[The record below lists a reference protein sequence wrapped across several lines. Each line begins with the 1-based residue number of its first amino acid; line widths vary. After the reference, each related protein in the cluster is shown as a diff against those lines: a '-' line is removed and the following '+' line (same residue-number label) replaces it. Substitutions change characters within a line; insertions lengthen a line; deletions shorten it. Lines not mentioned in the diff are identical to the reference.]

1 MRKLPPLNAIRV
13 FEAAAR
19 NRSFTAAASELC
31 VSITAISHH
40 IRHLEDTVGVKLFE
54 RRGRTITLSPTG
66 ERLYPMLRDGFDLLA
81 NAFAEFNERKSGAAL
96 TVTTTAAFAE
106 RWLMPRLPAFTAI
119 CPDVVV
125 NVDASEAIADLRSE
139 GIDIAIRYGPAAN
152 STQQDDILL
161 EDKYMPVA
169 ETSLCPDGREASID
183 DFAGRPLLGYR
194 WKNAAFDGPTW
205 SKWLSADGRKP
216 SGDFRVSWFSE
227 EHLAINAAER
237 GFGPVLCSNVL
248 VADQL
253 RDGTLRRLD
262 GPVLSGFKYRLLF
275 ATANTRKPA
284 RLFAEWLRNEAAA
297 SVAAH

>member
-19 NRSFTAAASELC
+19 NRGFTAAANELC
-31 VSITAISHH
+31 VSVTAVSHH
-40 IRHLEDTVGVKLFE
+40 IRHLEEIVGVKLFE
-54 RRGRTITLSPTG
+54 RRGRTIALSPTG

-81 NAFAEFNERKSGAAL
+81 NAFAEVNERKSGAAL
-96 TVTTTAAFAE
+96 TVTTTCAFAE
-106 RWLMPRLPAFTAI
+106 RWLMPRLPAFAAI

-125 NVDASEAIADLRSE
+125 NVDASETIADLRSE
-139 GIDIAIRYGPAAN
+139 GIDVAIRYGPGHA
-152 STQQDDILL
+152 SEPGDILL
-161 EDKYMPVA
+161 EDEYIPVA
-169 ETSLCPDGREASID
+169 VASLCPDGREASID
-183 DFAGRPLLGYR
+183 DFSGRPLLGYH

-253 RDGTLRRLD
+253 KDRTLQRLD
-262 GPVLSGFKYRLLF
+262 GPALDGFKYRLLF
-275 ATANTRKPA
+275 ATASTRKQSA
-284 RLFAEWLRNEAAA
+284 RLFAEWLRSEAA
-297 SVAAH
+297 SSLTAH

>member
-19 NRSFTAAASELC
+19 NRSFTAAANELC
-31 VSITAISHH
+31 VSVTAVSHH
-40 IRHLEDTVGVKLFE
+40 IRHLEDVVGVKLFE
-54 RRGRTITLSPTG
+54 RRGRRIELSPMG
-66 ERLYPMLRDGFDLLA
+66 ERLYPTLRDGFDLLA
-81 NAFAEFNERKSGAAL
+81 NAFAELNERKSGAAL
-96 TVTTTAAFAE
+96 TVTTTCAFAE
-106 RWLMPRLPAFTAI
+106 RWLMPRLPAFAAI

-139 GIDIAIRYGPAAN
+139 GIDIAIRYGPIGT
-152 STQQDDILL
+152 STQDDILL

-169 ETSLCPDGREASID
+169 ETSLCPGGREASID
-183 DFAGRPLLGYR
+183 DFSGRPLLGYR

-216 SGDFRVSWFSE
+216 SGEFRVSWFSE

-237 GFGPVLCSNVL
+237 GLGPVLCSNVL
-248 VADQL
+248 VAEQL
-253 RDGTLRRLD
+253 REGTLKRLD

-275 ATANTRKPA
+275 ATVNTRKPA
-284 RLFAEWLRNEAAA
+284 KLFAEWLRSEAAT